1 MKFTLR
7 VLAVILFLLISDSI
21 GIILAYLFDNESLR
35 LNCVSV
41 SSVVSGYL
49 VRGWWPHKDK
59 EGEDNE

>member
-7 VLAVILFLLISDSI
+7 VLAVILFLSISDSI
-21 GIILAYLFDNESLR
+21 GIILAYLFDNGSLR

-49 VRGWWPHKDK
+49 VRGWLPQKDK
-59 EGEDNE
+59 EGAE